1 MSGVLRVFFELN
13 ILTFDKY
20 QSVKF
25 VAKKAMQIIKECLSI
40 FLLDLYYHNLSI
52 QFRFI
57 IFLRCNQDVNHD
69 YGEYFKKT
77 LKLKKITN

>member
-1 MSGVLRVFFELN
+1 
-13 ILTFDKY
+13 
-20 QSVKF
+20 
-25 VAKKAMQIIKECLSI
+25 MQIIKECLSI

-57 IFLRCNQDVNHD
+57 IFLRRNQDVNHD